1 MKKGTVITF
10 AVGVFAGMA
19 LCGPAA
25 QAASGLTASFSTQPI
40 YVDGQR
46 VQMEAYEIHG
56 NNFVKLR
63 DMGEAVGF
71 NVY

>member
-40 YVDGQR
+40 YVDR
-46 VQMEAYEIHG
+46 KSV
-56 NNFVKLR
+56 V
-63 DMGEAVGF
+63 
-71 NVY
+71 